1 MIYLVTG
8 AKELFKNPVAETL
21 GVKESLD
28 LMDSWG
34 ILQTD
39 SESYGLDPHIDRD
52 LCFQFGKYDRS
63 EQIVVDTTT
72 VDLRQYK
79 DLMESKLLIGH
90 NLCFDIKYMYNYGIK
105 PRKVY
110 DTMQVEKLLHLGW
123 PNFMIGASQEI
134 IMKYCRFINTYPGWD
149 NLNSKQRAAV
159 LEQNLPDV
167 SDFIK
172 NHSGCSLAALCYR
185 YLGEY
190 MSKEVRGQIIHKGL
204 APEVIAY
211 AANDVVPLY
220 DIMRMQIA
228 KLKSLGMMKAAEVE
242 CDFVPVNAYFEWC
255 GVHINESLW
264 KEKMADDRQKRD
276 KALKEL
282 NDFVI
287 NFGDHRFYEVDLQG
301 DLFEGFNTDPKC
313 TINWNSTKQ
322 VIPFL
327 TILGFN
333 CKGIDKKTKK
343 EKDSIDSKV
352 LEPQRNVNPEFYDI
366 YERYCEAQKVVSTYG
381 QNYLNAVNPITGR
394 IHTVFRQLGTDTGRL
409 ACGSQEINE
418 SLAKLKKLPLSTD
431 DTELKCCYPQ
441 LQNLPKDEERDGLT
455 RTCFCAEPGN
465 AWISVDYCGQ
475 ESVLMADISQDKA
488 MLDVFLKGED
498 MHSTVAYMIFPDQ
511 IPRDTPIKDI
521 KKLYKHLRQE
531 AKGPEFC
538 FAYGG
543 NDSTLVQQYGM
554 SKEKAENIYKN
565 YMKGFSGISRFQ
577 ERQKKFV
584 VQNGYILISPVTG
597 HRAFWWDWKYWKEV
611 QNSFNSE
618 FWDDYRANH
627 KGTGDEV
634 AQLVRKHFKAKS
646 SLEKNACN
654 SPLQGSGAAL
664 FKMFSTRLLHWVFD
678 NNYFNVIKFC
688 VPAHDEINVECPEE
702 IAYVVANK
710 IQSVMKETGA
720 LFCHTL
726 EMDSD
731 AAISDHW
738 IH

>member
-8 AKELFKNPVAETL
+8 QKELFKNPVAETISL
-21 GVKESLD
+21 KESLD
-28 LMDSWG
+28 LIDGWG
-34 ILQTD
+34 VLQTD
-39 SESYGLDPHIDRD
+39 SESYGLDPHIDQS
-52 LCFQFGKYDRS
+52 LSFQFGKFDRS
-63 EQIVVDTTT
+63 EQVVVDTTT
-72 VDLRQYK
+72 IDLRNYK
-79 DLMESKLLIGH
+79 DIMESKLLIGH

-123 PNFMIGASQEI
+123 PNFMIGASQDI
-134 IMKYCRFINTYPGWD
+134 ILKYCRFINNYPDWD
-149 NLNSKQRAAV
+149 DLNAKQKSFAI
-159 LEQNLPDV
+159 EQNIPEV

-172 NHSGCSLAALCYR
+172 NHSGCGLAALCYR
-185 YLGEY
+185 YLGEH
-190 MSKEVRGQIIHKGL
+190 MSKEVRGQIIYKGL

-220 DIMRMQIA
+220 DIMQLQVK
-228 KLKSLGMMKAAEVE
+228 KLKQLNMFKAAQVE

-255 GVHINESLW
+255 GVHINEALW
-264 KEKMADDRQKRD
+264 KEKMADDTKERNE
-276 KALKEL
+276 ALKAL

-287 NFGDHRFYEVDLQG
+287 NFGDSRFFTVDLQG
-301 DLFEGFNTDPKC
+301 DLWEGFNTDPYC

-327 TILGFN
+327 TELGFN
-333 CKGIDKKTKK
+333 CKGLDKKTKE

-352 LEPQRNVNPEFYDI
+352 LEPQRSVNPEFYSI
-366 YERYCEAQKVVSTYG
+366 YEKYCEAQKVVTTYG
-381 QNYLNAVNPITGR
+381 QNYLNAVNPITNR

-409 ACGSQEINE
+409 ACGSQETNE
-418 SLAKLKKLPLSTD
+418 SLAKLKKLPLSTK

-441 LQNLPKDEERDGLT
+441 LQNLPKDEKRDGLT
-455 RTCFCAEPGN
+455 RTCFNAEEGN

-475 ESVLMADISQDKA
+475 ESVLMADMSHDKA

-498 MHSTVAYMIFPDQ
+498 MHSTVAYMIYPDQ

-521 KKLYKHLRQE
+521 KARFKHLRQE

-554 SKEKAENIYKN
+554 PKEKAESIYKN
-565 YMKGFSGISRFQ
+565 YMKGFMGISRFQ
-577 ERQKKFV
+577 EKQKRFV

-597 HRAFWWDWKYWKEV
+597 HRAFWWDWEYWKEV
-611 QNSFNSE
+611 QRSLTND
-618 FWDDYRANH
+618 FWTDYRLNH

-634 AQLVRKHFKAKS
+634 AQMVRKHFKAKS

-654 SPLQGSGAAL
+654 SPLQGTGAII
-664 FKMFSTRLLHWVFD
+664 FKMFSVKLFNWVVD
-678 NNYFNVIKFC
+678 NGYFNIIKFC
-688 VPAHDEINVECPEE
+688 VPAHDEINVECPVNM
-702 IAYVVANK
+702 AQMVSDK
-710 IQSVMKETGA
+710 IQEIMKETGK

-731 AAISDHW
+731 ASIGDHW